1 MKKITQKILAGILT
15 LAMALGCFGG
25 MGTLEVRAAAS
36 ITSVTADKTL
46 VPREGETKVEI
57 TVKGSGLS
65 STSLR
70 FGRFRNGRDDCAD
83 SPKGIWNLGAASSS
97 GGSNTQKKFTVTLPQ
112 AIEGQESWVI
122 GVATATLSM
131 AQVNQLPNEQ
141 FVTIQIGE
149 EPVTKDDLKAA
160 IDEARKEREDSYT
173 SESWSEFADAIA
185 GAETIYEKEDATE
198 EQYREAL
205 KALEAAK
212 SNLVLIPEKEKYKIL
227 KINVLDESTNKPLD
241 LDDVKKLKFR
251 LEHNTNRE
259 DRHDVTVDSE
269 GSITINADT
278 LGTMATDDNY
288 ILILA
293 DGSGYKCIKNI
304 AIRFAEGEK
313 TKKLCIKTILYGL
326 QPVSVKATTEMDLH
340 LRGTKI
346 DGVSTD
352 TTLIKNKGQVEVSV
366 NGTGVPEELYYSL
379 SYTKAAGADAISYGY
394 NNGKMTPITATG
406 SDDTS
411 KTITVTLPEK
421 PEDAYAWKINVAASK
436 TDTIT
441 YSTGLIRVVE
451 EATKEELEE
460 AIDVFS
466 GKVASEYTEETWN
479 PYKLAI
485 EEGKKVVAK
494 QDATALEYGVA
505 LADIKAAEDELL
517 LKAATSNKTLLI
529 KAEDEEGNP
538 ASKIMFEIK
547 NGFKSLYFPETDEDG
562 RATYTMN
569 GTETNSTGNTIL
581 LMDNAKYECDIPI
594 TVDFYVMSTGS
605 DYKRYIKKFVV
616 DGKKIQPEEEAVIVV
631 KRKPEIFKAVSS
643 VDTADEDGES
653 ATIALTG
660 VKLQETVYYDLY
672 GTDRKGKKTYAAEKQ
687 EVQTAGTGNTE
698 RTFEV
703 EVPAISEYPEI
714 ISWTVVAY
722 PTKDSTSGA
731 SVKINTT
738 NDPVTEETMEK
749 LNAAVKDAAR
759 LKEADYTPASWKAY
773 QEAVQAAKAV
783 LGNEKSTETE
793 YRNALKVLTDAKAAL
808 VAKSGGTI
816 QEYKVTKI
824 QIAGASRKIAAG
836 KKIQLTASVL
846 PSNASNKAVKW
857 TTSNKKYATV
867 DSKGKVSVKKA
878 GAGKSVTITATAADG
893 SGVKA
898 TYKIKIQKDA
908 VKSIT
913 LKAKKTVKAGKTLK
927 VKATVKTTG
936 KKANKTLKWT
946 SSNTKY
952 ATVSSKGVVKAKKAG
967 KGRKVKITASA
978 TDGSGKKKTVTVK
991 IK

>member
-25 MGTLEVRAAAS
+25 MGTLEVKAAGT
-36 ITSVTADKTL
+36 IESVTAD
-46 VPREGETKVEI
+46 VSSVSEEGGKVKI
-57 TVKGSGLS
+57 TVRGTELDRLYYGRYKSTTSGVD
-65 STSLR
+65 
-70 FGRFRNGRDDCAD
+70 G
-83 SPKGIWNLGAASSS
+83 GI
-97 GGSNTQKKFTVTLPQ
+97 
-112 AIEGQESWVI
+112 
-122 GVATATLSM
+122 
-131 AQVNQLPNEQ
+131 
-141 FVTIQIGE
+141 
-149 EPVTKDDLKAA
+149 
-160 IDEARKEREDSYT
+160 
-173 SESWSEFADAIA
+173 
-185 GAETIYEKEDATE
+185 
-198 EQYREAL
+198 
-205 KALEAAK
+205 
-212 SNLVLIPEKEKYKIL
+212 SNLVRDASGNSAEKTFSVTLDSASAGQEIWIIGVVADKAVYTLGSVPEKQRVTIKIGGEQSAPTATKEQLNNAIEAAEKKIEDNYTTESWAVFSEAITDAKAVYGRSEATGEEYYEAIQSLEEAEKGLVQILQKEKQKIL
-227 KINVLDESTNKPLD
+227 RISVLDNNTKQPVSDGSNMKF
-241 LDDVKKLKFR
+241 KLGGQ
-251 LEHNTNRE
+251 
-259 DRHDVTVDSE
+259 DVTMNE
-269 GSITINADT
+269 QGIITIDADT
-278 LGTMATDDNY
+278 INENITLDENHMLKLTDDSGY
-288 ILILA
+288 AFA
-293 DGSGYKCIKNI
+293 DGNANNLSV
-304 AIRFAEGEK
+304 RFSRGEN
-313 TKKLCIKTILYGL
+313 TKKLYISKVIRGT
-326 QPVSVKATTEMDLH
+326 VDVKLSATTEVILYVIETK
-340 LRGTKI
+340 TKI
-346 DGVSTD
+346 NSVSTT
-352 TTLIKNKGQVEVSV
+352 TTLVKNKGQVEVRV
-366 NGTGVPEELYYSL
+366 DGMGIPEELYYGL
-379 SYTKAAGADAISYGY
+379 SYTKAAGSNTGY
-394 NNGKMTPITATG
+394 AYNRGEMNPIAATG
-406 SDDTS
+406 ENDTS
-411 KTITVTLPEK
+411 KTIKVTLPEK
-421 PEDAYAWKINVAASK
+421 PTGTYAWKINVAASK
-436 TDTIT
+436 TDTA
-441 YSTGLIRVVE
+441 YSTGWIRVVE
-451 EATKEELEE
+451 EATKEELQA
-460 AIDVFS
+460 AIDAFS
-466 GKVASEYTEETWN
+466 GKTASDYTEETWESYN
-479 PYKLAI
+479 SAVEK
-485 EEGKKVVAK
+485 GKEVAG
-494 QDATALEYGVA
+494 AESEVTALEYGAA
-505 LADIKAAEDELL
+505 LADIREAEDELL
-517 LKAATSNKTLLI
+517 LKAATSNTTLRI

-562 RATYTMN
+562 RAAYTMN

-605 DYKRYIKKFVV
+605 GYKRYIKKFVV
-616 DGKKIQPEEEAVIVV
+616 DGKKIGPEEEAVIVV

-738 NDPVTEETMEK
+738 NDPVTEETIEK

-808 VAKSGGTI
+808 VAKSGGTV

-824 QIAGASRKIAAG
+824 QITGASKKIAAG
-836 KKIQLTASVL
+836 KKIQLAASVL

-857 TTSNKKYATV
+857 TSSNKKYATV
-867 DSKGKVSVKKA
+867 DSKGKVSAKKA

>member
-1 MKKITQKILAGILT
+1 MKKITQKILAGVLT
-15 LAMALGCFGG
+15 LAMVLGCFGG
-25 MGTLEVRAAAS
+25 IGTLEVKAAAT
-36 ITSVTADKTL
+36 IISVTADKSFI
-46 VPREGETKVEI
+46 PAEGGTVKI
-57 TVKGSGLS
+57 TVNGSGMS
-65 STSLR
+65 GVAVR
-70 FGRFRNGRDDCAD
+70 YGRFRDGKTGGVDG
-83 SPKGIWNLGAASSS
+83 GIQILGASSS
-97 GGSNTQKKFTVTLPQ
+97 QGTATKKEFSVTLGK
-112 AIEGQESWVI
+112 ANEGQESWTI
-122 GVATATLSM
+122 GVATGSSLTSNQAS
-131 AQVNQLPNEQ
+131 QLPDTQ
-141 FVTIQIGE
+141 FVTIKIGE

-198 EQYREAL
+198 AQYREAL

-436 TDTIT
+436 TDTTT

-793 YRNALKVLTDAKAAL
+793 YRNALKVLTDAQAAL
-808 VAKSGGTI
+808 VAKSGGI
-816 QEYKVTKI
+816 VQEYKVTKI
-824 QIAGASRKIAAG
+824 QITGASRKIAAG

-878 GAGKSVTITATAADG
+878 SAGKSVTITATAADG

>member
-57 TVKGSGLS
+57 TVKGSGFS
-65 STSLR
+65 STTLR

-83 SPKGIWNLGAASSS
+83 SPKGIHTLGAASSS

-131 AQVNQLPNEQ
+131 AQVKQLPNEQ

-313 TKKLCIKTILYGL
+313 TKKLCIKSILYGL
-326 QPVSVKATTEMDLH
+326 QSVSVKATTEMDLH

-436 TDTIT
+436 TDTTT

-494 QDATALEYGVA
+494 QDAIALEYGVA

-562 RATYTMN
+562 RAAYEMN

-605 DYKRYIKKFVV
+605 GYKRYIKKFVV

-631 KRKPEIFKAVSS
+631 NRKPEIFKAVSS

-749 LNAAVKDAAR
+749 LNAAVKDAAK

-793 YRNALKVLTDAKAAL
+793 YRNALKVLTDAQAAL
-808 VAKSGGTI
+808 VAKSGGI
-816 QEYKVTKI
+816 VQEYKVTKI
-824 QIAGASRKIAAG
+824 QITGASKKIAAG

-952 ATVSSKGVVKAKKAG
+952 ATVFSKGVVKAKKAG

>member
-25 MGTLEVRAAAS
+25 MGTLEVRAAGT
-36 ITSVTADKTL
+36 IESVTADVSL
-46 VPREGETKVEI
+46 VPKEGGTVKI
-57 TVKGSGLS
+57 TVKGSGMS
-65 STSLR
+65 GTSVR
-70 FGRFRNGRDDCAD
+70 YGRFRNGKAG
-83 SPKGIWNLGAASSS
+83 GIDYGISTLVPN
-97 GGSNTQKKFTVTLPQ
+97 SNTGATKKEFSVQLSQ
-112 AIEGQESWVI
+112 ANEGQESWTI
-122 GVATATLSM
+122 GVVLGTAVSS
-131 AQVNQLPNEQ
+131 AAGVSQLPDEQ

-251 LEHNTNRE
+251 LEHNTKRE

-304 AIRFAEGEK
+304 AIRFAEGAI

-436 TDTIT
+436 TDTTT

-562 RATYTMN
+562 RAAYTMN

-605 DYKRYIKKFVV
+605 GYKRYIKKFVV
-616 DGKKIQPEEEAVIVV
+616 DGKKIGPEEEAVIVV

-793 YRNALKVLTDAKAAL
+793 YRNALKVLTDAQAAL
-808 VAKSGGTI
+808 VAKSGGI
-816 QEYKVTKI
+816 VQEYKVTKI
-824 QIAGASRKIAAG
+824 QITGASRKIAAG

>member
-15 LAMALGCFGG
+15 LAMVLGCFGG
-25 MGTLEVRAAAS
+25 MGTLEVKAAGTITIES
-36 ITSVTADKTL
+36 ITAQSSTVSKNGGD
-46 VPREGETKVEI
+46 VSFS
-57 TVKGSGLS
+57 VKGTNVPNKLFYKLGWPGGFGTSWSGAGEV
-65 STSLR
+65 TV
-70 FGRFRNGRDDCAD
+70 AD
-83 SPKGIWNLGAASSS
+83 SDGAKKITINFQEPKNEQQTEWKVRVCGDNKFNTGTYLETSIPIADEQPEPTATKEELGAAI
-97 GGSNTQKKFTVTLPQ
+97 VQ
-112 AIEGQESWVI
+112 AEIKTEADYTKESWEV
-122 GVATATLSM
+122 
-131 AQVNQLPNEQ
+131 
-141 FVTIQIGE
+141 F
-149 EPVTKDDLKAA
+149 
-160 IDEARKEREDSYT
+160 
-173 SESWSEFADAIA
+173 
-185 GAETIYEKEDATE
+185 
-198 EQYREAL
+198 L
-205 KALEAAK
+205 KALADARTTRDNSSATGADFKKAIDALNDAESK
-212 SNLVLIPEKEKYKIL
+212 LVKLGYEKQRIL
-227 KINVLDESTNKPLD
+227 KITVQDEKTKEPVSSESNLKLQ
-241 LDDVKKLKFR
+241 LVKG
-251 LEHNTNRE
+251 E
-259 DRHDVTVDSE
+259 DKRDVTMDSE
-269 GSITINADT
+269 GIITINVDEIGNDII
-278 LGTMATDDNY
+278 LGEYYLLKATDDSKYTCSDVMTVRFQEGNVLKKPY
-288 ILILA
+288 IDKVILNNNSQKLYA
-293 DGSGYKCIKNI
+293 TTQLTINVK
-304 AIRFAEGEK
+304 ETK
-313 TKKLCIKTILYGL
+313 TKIN
-326 QPVSVKATTEMDLH
+326 S
-340 LRGTKI
+340 
-346 DGVSTD
+346 VSTT
-352 TTLIKNKGQVEVSV
+352 TTLVKNKGQVEVRV
-366 NGTGVPEELYYSL
+366 DGMGIPEELYYGL
-379 SYTKAAGADAISYGY
+379 SYTKAAGSNTGY
-394 NNGKMTPITATG
+394 AYNRGEMNPIAATG
-406 SDDTS
+406 ENDTS
-411 KTITVTLPEK
+411 KTIKVTLPEK
-421 PEDAYAWKINVAASK
+421 PTGTYAWKINVAASK
-436 TDTIT
+436 TDTA
-441 YSTGLIRVVE
+441 YSTGWIRVVE
-451 EATKEELEE
+451 EATKEELQA
-460 AIDVFS
+460 AIDAFS
-466 GKVASEYTEETWN
+466 GKTASDYTEETWESYN
-479 PYKLAI
+479 SAVEK
-485 EEGKKVVAK
+485 GKEVAG
-494 QDATALEYGVA
+494 AESEVTALEYGAA
-505 LADIKAAEDELL
+505 LADIREAEDELL
-517 LKAATSNKTLLI
+517 LKAATSNTTLRI

-538 ASKIMFEIK
+538 ALKIMFEIK

-562 RATYTMN
+562 RAAYTMN

-616 DGKKIQPEEEAVIVV
+616 DGKKIGPEEEAVIVV

-653 ATIALTG
+653 ATITLTG

-703 EVPAISEYPEI
+703 AVPAISEYPEI

-773 QEAVQAAKAV
+773 QEAIQAAKAV

-793 YRNALKVLTDAKAAL
+793 YRNALKVLTDAKAVL
-808 VAKSGGTI
+808 VAKSGGTV

-824 QIAGASRKIAAG
+824 QITGASRKIAAG

-867 DSKGKVSVKKA
+867 DSKGKVSAKKA

>member
-1 MKKITQKILAGILT
+1 MT

-25 MGTLEVRAAAS
+25 MGTLEVRAAGT
-36 ITSVTADKTL
+36 IESVTADVSL
-46 VPREGETKVEI
+46 VPKEGGTVKI
-57 TVKGSGLS
+57 TVKGSGMS
-65 STSLR
+65 GTSVR
-70 FGRFRNGRDDCAD
+70 YGRFRNGKAG
-83 SPKGIWNLGAASSS
+83 GIDYGIQTLVPN
-97 GGSNTQKKFTVTLPQ
+97 SNTGATKKEFSVQLPQ
-112 AIEGQESWVI
+112 ANEGQESWTI
-122 GVATATLSM
+122 GVVLGTAVSS
-131 AQVNQLPNEQ
+131 AGVSQLPDEQ

-198 EQYREAL
+198 KQYREAL

-326 QPVSVKATTEMDLH
+326 QSVSVKATTEMDLH

-436 TDTIT
+436 TDTTT

-562 RATYTMN
+562 RAAYKMN

-616 DGKKIQPEEEAVIVV
+616 DGKKIGPEEEAVIVV

-793 YRNALKVLTDAKAAL
+793 YRNALKVLTDAQAAL
-808 VAKSGGTI
+808 VAKSGGI
-816 QEYKVTKI
+816 VQEYKVTKI
-824 QIAGASRKIAAG
+824 QITGASRKIAAG